1 MTGNVTFDDTICA
14 ISTPAGTGGIA
25 VVRVSGADALTIV
38 SKCWKGI
45 DLSTAKS
52 HTAHL
57 GRIIDTTDGS
67 TLDEV
72 VLTLFRTPHSFTG
85 EDVVEISCHG
95 SQWIQ
100 RELVNTP
107 IRCGCRAA
115 TGGEFTRRAFSN
127 GRIDLSQ
134 AEAIA
139 DVIASSSRASHRIAI
154 SQMRGDFSRELNSL
168 SEQLLRFAAIMERE
182 LDFSEEEVEFADRK
196 ALVTL
201 AKSIKNVVDSLAD
214 SFSVGNAIKNG
225 LPVAIVG
232 ETNAGKSTLLNYLLH
247 DDRALVSDIHGTTR
261 DVIEDTITLGGVLFR
276 FIDTAGIRETSD
288 TIENMGIERTFR
300 KIDEAQLVLWIIDG
314 TTHPDTLKTV
324 AGRILP
330 GVVQST
336 RSASAAA
343 PAKQLIAV
351 VNKSDLMTEEG
362 KTEMDRELDNLLP
375 VNAEK
380 IFISARQRTNLDRL
394 EKSLIDAASLPD
406 NDANEV
412 IVTNAR
418 HYEALIKAG
427 EALSRSIQGLETGI
441 SGDFV
446 SQDIRECMHY
456 LGEITGEIAPTDI
469 LTSIFSHFCI
479 GK

>member
-100 RELVNTP
+100 RELVNTL

-168 SEQLLRFAAIMERE
+168 REQLLKFASLMELE

-314 TTHPDTLKTV
+314 TTHTDTLKTV

-336 RSASAAA
+336 RSASATA

-456 LGEITGEIAPTDI
+456 LGEITGEITPTDI

>member
-100 RELVNTP
+100 RELVNTL

-168 SEQLLRFAAIMERE
+168 REQLLKFASLMELE

-336 RSASAAA
+336 RSASATA

-456 LGEITGEIAPTDI
+456 LGEITGEITPTDI